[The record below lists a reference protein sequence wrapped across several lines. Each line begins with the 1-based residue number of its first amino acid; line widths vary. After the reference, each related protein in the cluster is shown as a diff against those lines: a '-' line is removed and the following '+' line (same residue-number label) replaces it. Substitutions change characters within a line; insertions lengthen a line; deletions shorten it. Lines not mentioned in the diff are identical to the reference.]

1 MIGANML
8 MNHRCATHFIFAALL
23 FFLCSATALAADV
36 TLSWNANTEPDLAG
50 YKIYYGASSG
60 SYTASITIGTQTTY
74 TITGLAS
81 GTYYFVVTAF
91 NSAGLESG
99 YSNEVWTTVSSTTP
113 SGCDINGDATV
124 NVLDLQVL
132 INGILG
138 INGALGRDLN
148 SDGRI
153 DVLDLQ
159 ILGNVI
165 LGLRSCPIL

>member
-1 MIGANML
+1 MQKADKIYL
-8 MNHRCATHFIFAALL
+8 LKSWIIPLL
-23 FFLCSATALAADV
+23 FLFYAAPSLYAVDV
-36 TLSWNANTEPDLAG
+36 TLAWERNAEPDVLG
-50 YKIYYGASSG
+50 YRIYYGIASRTYSRSIDVG
-60 SYTASITIGTQTTY
+60 NVTAYTV
-74 TITGLAS
+74 TGL
-81 GTYYFVVTAF
+81 GTGIYFFAVTAY
-91 NSAGLESG
+91 NAAGLESG